1 MRVLHEQCEKNKSE
15 DKKLPLDSFL
25 VTYKVDDEIKY
36 DVARGGSTV
45 EIFDYY
51 YDKYKKEFKWL
62 KQSKGTTRPNLWN
75 QCAKAPQ
82 RRKKKRSSAEG
93 GEVK

>member
-1 MRVLHEQCEKNKSE
+1 MDSVKVLHEQCEKNKSE

-25 VTYKVDDEIKY
+25 ITYKVDDETKY

-51 YDKYKKEFKWL
+51 YDKYKNVQGIAWT
-62 KQSKGTTRPNLWN
+62 KGIVNPKTFDSTNAEPERP
-75 QCAKAPQ
+75 
-82 RRKKKRSSAEG
+82 KKKRKRKE
-93 GEVK
+93 

>member
-1 MRVLHEQCEKNKSE
+1 MKVLHEQCEKNKSE

-25 VTYKVDDEIKY
+25 ITYKVDDETKY

-51 YDKYKKEFKWL
+51 YDKYKNVQGISWT
-62 KQSKGTTRPNLWN
+62 KGIVNPKTFDSTNAEPERP
-75 QCAKAPQ
+75 
-82 RRKKKRSSAEG
+82 KKKRKRKE
-93 GEVK
+93 

>member
-1 MRVLHEQCEKNKSE
+1 MKILHEQCEKNKSD

-25 VTYKVDDEIKY
+25 ITYKVDEELKY

-51 YDKYKKEFKWL
+51 YDKYKNVQGIAWT
-62 KQSKGTTRPNLWN
+62 KGIVTPRSFDSSYNESEKP
-75 QCAKAPQ
+75 
-82 RRKKKRSSAEG
+82 KKKRKRKE
-93 GEVK
+93 

>member
-1 MRVLHEQCEKNKSE
+1 MDSVKVLHEQCEKNKSE

-25 VTYKVDDEIKY
+25 ITYKVDDETKY

-51 YDKYKKEFKWL
+51 YDKYKNVQGISWT
-62 KQSKGTTRPNLWN
+62 KGIVNPKTFDSTNAEPERP
-75 QCAKAPQ
+75 
-82 RRKKKRSSAEG
+82 KKKRKRKE
-93 GEVK
+93 